1 MSGSCPASY
10 IDVLCFNPVVCGRGD
25 LTISLG
31 SSCSASAAF
40 WIWITACSVLYHSS
54 RPQGRELLSLSCL
67 VVSLFHLYHLVNLPD
82 WCGWLSSW
90 DGMQRYVWYTRAG
103 LMLCCCL
110 FFFSSCICDFW
121 VGGDTASLF
130 CKETFWDGQILG
142 AYAPRISAIGVM
154 GRWWHIWWG
163 FPGSGLALPRSQLKA
178 LEVCG
183 CAKFAHILP
192 NALCHAGGKHLTLQR
207 ENILSRCP
215 GCWYQRFVQHIL
227 LDPRD
232 DIASLLCREKER
244 AEALKGK
251 EDKLHTYSGLSWTS
265 AIGIILWKRVIHP
278 LLSILPLQIFSM
290 ERMSNIRIWHL
301 DQWQQHKLHALVTSV
316 SMEPQNKL
324 WHVLAFTGPRFKPSY

>member
-1 MSGSCPASY
+1 MWLAEFMGWNAEIYVIHESRADALLLLIFLQFLHLWFLGWWRHCFP
-10 IDVLCFNPVVCGRGD
+10 VLQRN
-25 LTISLG
+25 LLG
-31 SSCSASAAF
+31 
-40 WIWITACSVLYHSS
+40 WTDT
-54 RPQGRELLSLSCL
+54 G
-67 VVSLFHLYHLVNLPD
+67 
-82 WCGWLSSW
+82 
-90 DGMQRYVWYTRAG
+90 
-103 LMLCCCL
+103 
-110 FFFSSCICDFW
+110 CIC
-121 VGGDTASLF
+121 
-130 CKETFWDGQILG
+130 
-142 AYAPRISAIGVM
+142 PRISAIGVM

-207 ENILSRCP
+207 ENLLSRCP
-215 GCWYQRFVQHIL
+215 GCWYRRFVRHIL

-290 ERMSNIRIWHL
+290 EKMSNIRIWHL